1 MKNPKNRSTNPK
13 RKPTNTH
20 TDAELLDKFNA
31 LHEQLKNETPS
42 FKGFSDDP
50 SSRRTGWFFGGK

>member
-20 TDAELLDKFNA
+20 TDAELLAKFNA
-31 LHEQLKNETPS
+31 LHERLKNETP